1 MRASK
6 LQGMIRRFGIGE
18 GSARVETL
26 ARGLELLGSF
36 SEEREELSLKE
47 LAEISGLAKPTAMR
61 MLRTLE
67 ELGFVSRSGRTYR
80 VGPQC
85 FALGR
90 LYRFDADLQSRALP
104 VMRRLSEETNEV
116 VQLGA
121 MRDGQVLYLE
131 RVTPQRSVMVS
142 SIVTQPGSL
151 RPAYCTALG
160 KAILVSQDEAATDSY
175 IENAELIAHTPSTI
189 TDREVLRAE
198 VELARGRGYSVDDCE
213 TDEEVRCVGA
223 AISSGPGKGGAA
235 LSISTPEYRMPEET
249 RRELG
254 GLVREAAAEISV
266 GYAPGRRR
274 G

>member
-1 MRASK
+1 M
-6 LQGMIRRFGIGE
+6 
-18 GSARVETL
+18 
-26 ARGLELLGSF
+26 
-36 SEEREELSLKE
+36 SLKE

-80 VGPQC
+80 IGPQC
-85 FALGR
+85 LALGR
-90 LYRFDADLQSRALP
+90 LYSFDADLQSRALP
-104 VMRRLSEETNEV
+104 VMRRLSGETNEV

-142 SIVTQPGSL
+142 SIVTGPGSL

-160 KAILVSQDEAATDSY
+160 KAILASQDEAATDSY
-175 IENAELIAHTPSTI
+175 IRDVELVAYTPTTI

-198 VELARGRGYSVDDCE
+198 VELAYERGYAVDDCE

-223 AISSGPGKGGAA
+223 AISGGPGRDGAA
-235 LSISTPEYRMPEET
+235 LSISTPEHRMPEEV
-249 RRELG
+249 REELG
-254 GLVREAAAEISV
+254 ALVRDAAAEISA

-274 G
+274 A